1 MHSSFFQCT
10 AFYLWHGLA
19 ASTCRTYSTGQQSY
33 LDFVALNPQLLTT
46 PGVYLPASLES
57 IAEWITHLADRSLK
71 PNTIKSYLSSVRS
84 LHTNASLPTNSTISP
99 TIQHIFRGIKRIM
112 GKSQKPKLPITL
124 DILQKLAAVGGQQ
137 SDIENATFDAAIK
150 LAWSGFLCCG
160 KFTVANGTKFNPLI
174 HLLHSCI
181 QFIPSIDNPTHLRLS
196 LPASKTDPGI
206 TILIARAPAN
216 SPTCPVK
223 ALWKV
228 WLMRPDAEPQEPLFT
243 DAMGAAL
250 SHTSFI
256 KVLKQR
262 IAAIGPDESLY
273 SGHSFRRG
281 AATSEA
287 SVGYTDYEIQ
297 LLGHWH
303 SDAYKLY
310 IDMPPDCTR
319 LHPPFVV
326 PSPYGPRPSPSSR
339 SSRSSLG
346 APRGLNLAH
355 RPPASFG

>member
-1 MHSSFFQCT
+1 MHGILFMAWACSKHLP
-10 AFYLWHGLA
+10 YLLYGPAIL
-19 ASTCRTYSTGQQSY
+19 SR
-33 LDFVALNPQLLTT
+33 FRVALNPQLLTT

-174 HLLHSCI
+174 HLLHS
-181 QFIPSIDNPTHLRLS
+181 S

-310 IDMPPDCTR
+310 IDMPPDCT
-319 LHPPFVV
+319 LHL
-326 PSPYGPRPSPSSR
+326 SSH
-339 SSRSSLG
+339 LHMAL
-346 APRGLNLAH
+346 APLPAPDPLAL
-355 RPPASFG
+355 PWALPVA